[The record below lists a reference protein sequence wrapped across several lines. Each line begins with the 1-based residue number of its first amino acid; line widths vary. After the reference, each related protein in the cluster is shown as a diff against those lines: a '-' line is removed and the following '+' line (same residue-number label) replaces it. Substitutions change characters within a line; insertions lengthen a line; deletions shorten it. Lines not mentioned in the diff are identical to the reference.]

1 MVIEICGQ
9 ACMTFM
15 SIFLGFHIA
24 HQGLKVNTYLE
35 GFAIVSDIF
44 SGRTIFVPYQM
55 SAIEKFSFCSPN
67 NSEKL
72 NKYYLGYGKDII
84 F

>member
-15 SIFLGFHIA
+15 SIFSFWGFV
-24 HQGLKVNTYLE
+24 LLTKVFKVNTYLE

-44 SGRTIFVPYQM
+44 SGRTILVPHQM
-55 SAIEKFSFCSPN
+55 SAIEKFSFRSSN
-67 NSEKL
+67 DSEK
-72 NKYYLGYGKDII
+72 
-84 F
+84 